1 LQQGSSIFYIEKEP
15 KAKAAPRR
23 PRREKLQQKI
33 AAQEKLLH
41 DLKRSLS
48 SLPEI
53 PEESSQA
60 KLDVAGQ
67 ELPADAGAG
76 RAQVQVTLS
85 MQMEPARNPDDDEET
100 TPEKENALS
109 SSTTADGKTKANRKI
124 TSYFTVVG
132 QQAEI

>member
-1 LQQGSSIFYIEKEP
+1 
-15 KAKAAPRR
+15 
-23 PRREKLQQKI
+23 
-33 AAQEKLLH
+33 
-41 DLKRSLS
+41 LS
-48 SLPEI
+48 SLPEL

-60 KLDVAGQ
+60 KLDVVGQ

-76 RAQVQVTLS
+76 RAQVQVTVS
-85 MQMEPARNPDDDEET
+85 MQMEPARNSDDDEET